1 MGIDGSYDTVLVL
14 FQNSIEENDS
24 KKDQSGYIQMLPES
38 VKQSAKIRS
47 LGHVLPCQLLIKAKK
62 RGKIPETFT
71 ASGSFT
77 DTFKFSSRKQF
88 KIWSAA
94 RSNLFAM
101 VENNPT
107 PSFAAT
113 KSFAF
118 TPIVPYPATEFDTI
132 FTCMKNFHDVLQQ
145 HDLGVINVSTATKS

>member
-71 ASGSFT
+71 ASG
-77 DTFKFSSRKQF
+77 
-88 KIWSAA
+88 
-94 RSNLFAM
+94 
-101 VENNPT
+101 
-107 PSFAAT
+107 
-113 KSFAF
+113 
-118 TPIVPYPATEFDTI
+118 
-132 FTCMKNFHDVLQQ
+132 VLQIRSSFPPESNSKY
-145 HDLGVINVSTATKS
+145 GVQLDQICLQWLKTIPLHHSLLQRVLLSHQLFLIPLLNSTPFSLA